1 MYQTILCH
9 IRRSFTGYEINIFLV
24 LINLVHLTFR
34 DLQIKSAQI
43 INNLNHRSPVHTGIV
58 FDIQV
63 KIGIQH
69 LYRLFRTTMC
79 ICSIRLMIRSVAN
92 AQIRVTINGNK
103 LDILC
108 FVIDTCNH
116 DHIRITGIIIVG
128 TSVIQTK
135 QGNIRISF
143 QRKNRIFIQIT
154 IDSSLGFIQ
163 ILVLDPVHHADKICC
178 QKQDCQKQYLKYKQQ
193 KLLAFL
199 LLSSFSAI
207 LIICHNI

>member
-1 MYQTILCH
+1 
-9 IRRSFTGYEINIFLV
+9 
-24 LINLVHLTFR
+24 
-34 DLQIKSAQI
+34 
-43 INNLNHRSPVHTGIV
+43 
-58 FDIQV
+58 
-63 KIGIQH
+63 
-69 LYRLFRTTMC
+69 
-79 ICSIRLMIRSVAN
+79 MIRSVTN
-92 AQIRVTINGNK
+92 AQIRITINGNK
-103 LDILC
+103 LDILR

-143 QRKNRIFIQIT
+143 QRKNRTFIQIT

-163 ILVLDPVHHADKICC
+163 ILILDPVHHTDKICC

>member
-1 MYQTILCH
+1 
-9 IRRSFTGYEINIFLV
+9 
-24 LINLVHLTFR
+24 
-34 DLQIKSAQI
+34 
-43 INNLNHRSPVHTGIV
+43 
-58 FDIQV
+58 
-63 KIGIQH
+63 
-69 LYRLFRTTMC
+69 
-79 ICSIRLMIRSVAN
+79 MIRSVSDT
-92 AQIRVTINGNK
+92 QIGVPIKGYK
-103 LDILC
+103 LNVLGLI
-108 FVIDTCNH
+108 IDAC
-116 DHIRITGIIIVG
+116 DHNNIGITGIIIVG

-163 ILVLDPVHHADKICC
+163 ILILDPVHHTDKICC

>member
-1 MYQTILCH
+1 
-9 IRRSFTGYEINIFLV
+9 
-24 LINLVHLTFR
+24 
-34 DLQIKSAQI
+34 
-43 INNLNHRSPVHTGIV
+43 
-58 FDIQV
+58 
-63 KIGIQH
+63 
-69 LYRLFRTTMC
+69 
-79 ICSIRLMIRSVAN
+79 MIRSVSDT
-92 AQIRVTINGNK
+92 QIGVPIKGYK
-103 LDILC
+103 LDILR

-135 QGNIRISF
+135 QGNIRISL

-154 IDSSLGFIQ
+154 VNAGLRRIQ
-163 ILVLDPVHHADKICC
+163 ILVLDTIHHADKICC